1 MKSMMIFGLMAIL
14 FAASPAAASVQYFNF
29 AYAPLGISGGT
40 ATATG
45 TIGMEMSLLAAPG
58 RYLYD
63 PLNLYTNYGGTTAD
77 FVSSLTVTVSGSNPT
92 LINSVLVDANGTYTL
107 NKNNLNTSDYV
118 AVLFDTS
125 QGVNFG
131 QSELVGQP
139 SYYDST
145 SSTWWNWGTD
155 HQINGSAVP
164 QSYTGDF
171 QIFSSDTSL
180 APYGIYPYQMATGVG
195 EPIQLTSFATPEPS
209 TYALLGISLGVVG
222 LVRRKLKNM

>member
-1 MKSMMIFGLMAIL
+1 MKRMMIVGFMAIL
-14 FAASPAAASVQYFNF
+14 FAASPAAASLQYFNF
-29 AYAPLGISGGT
+29 TYTPLGSAGGT

-63 PLNLYTNYGGTTAD
+63 PLNLYTNYGGTVAD
-77 FVSSLTVTVSGSNPT
+77 FVSSLTVTVSGS
-92 LINSVLVDANGTYTL
+92 SGVDGTYTL
-107 NKNNLNTSDYV
+107 NKNDLITSDYV
-118 AVLFDTS
+118 AVLFDTA
-125 QGVNFG
+125 QGVNLG
-131 QSELVGQP
+131 PELVGQP
-139 SYYDST
+139 SYYDT
-145 SSTWWNWGTD
+145 NSSTWWNWGTD
-155 HQINGSAVP
+155 HPIEGAAVP

-180 APYGIYPYQMATGVG
+180 APYGISPFQMATGAG
-195 EPIQLTSFATPEPS
+195 EPMQLSSFVPEPS